1 MNSECPVC
9 GAGLVADVLAKHT
22 AVPLYDDGYL
32 PSEGSLEYSEVANIR
47 CLECGFETSSKYYH
61 GTEDELRSAVR
72 VATEFPDREEEHDKE
87 RSEGHS

>member
-9 GAGLVADVLAKHT
+9 GAHLVADILAKHT

-47 CLECGFETSSKYYH
+47 CPECGFETSSKYYH

-72 VATEFPDREEEHDKE
+72 VATEFPDGEEEREKKE
-87 RSEGHS
+87 GKKP